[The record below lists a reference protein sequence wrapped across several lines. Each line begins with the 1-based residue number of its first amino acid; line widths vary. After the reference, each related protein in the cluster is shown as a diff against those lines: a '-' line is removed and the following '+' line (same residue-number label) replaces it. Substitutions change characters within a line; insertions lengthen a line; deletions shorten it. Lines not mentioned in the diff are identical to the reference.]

1 MARIVIAE
9 DNEYLQEVCRLDLE
23 EQGHDVKVVGDGY
36 DLLSYFKEDSAD
48 LLILDIMLPHKSGA
62 EVIGTV
68 RALCPGLAIVI
79 YTGYD
84 RYKDSPI
91 HDIADAFVLKSSS
104 IEKLLKTVN
113 GLLSDRKQV
122 PDVEDGEDA

>member
-1 MARIVIAE
+1 MARIIIAE
-9 DNEYLQEVCRLDLE
+9 DNEYLQEICRLDLE

-36 DLLSYFKEDSAD
+36 DLLTYFKEDSAD

-104 IEKLLKTVN
+104 MDELLKIVN
-113 GLLSDRKQV
+113 RLLSERKEL
-122 PDVEDGEDA
+122 PDGKDE

>member
-1 MARIVIAE
+1 MARIIIAE
-9 DNEYLQEVCRLDLE
+9 DNEYLQEICRLDLE

-36 DLLSYFKEDSAD
+36 DLLTYFKEDSAD

-84 RYKDSPI
+84 RYRDSPI

-104 IEKLLKTVN
+104 MDELLKIVN
-113 GLLSDRKQV
+113 RLLSERKEL
-122 PDVEDGEDA
+122 PDGEDE

>member
-1 MARIVIAE
+1 MAKIIIAE
-9 DNEYLQEVCRLDLE
+9 DNEYLQEICRLDLE
-23 EQGHDVKVVGDGY
+23 EQGHDVTVFGDGY
-36 DLLSYFKEDSAD
+36 DLLTYFKEDSAD

-68 RALCPGLAIVI
+68 RALCPGLVIVI

-84 RYKDSPI
+84 RYKDSPV

-104 IEKLLKTVN
+104 MEELLKIVN
-113 GLLSDRKQV
+113 RLLSERKEL
-122 PDVEDGEDA
+122 PDGEEE